1 MKENLDG
8 NLTKADLLAK
18 LKQQEK
24 TIYSLKHVDRKYE
37 NLFNNSIDGIYK
49 STPQGKF
56 LEVNMALVK
65 MLGYNSKEDL
75 MEINIGLQLYN
86 KVEDRNFA
94 NEQFQEVEKKIQ
106 QLSKKDGSKIW
117 IEDYGKNILDAS
129 GEVLYYEG
137 IIRNVTE
144 IKRASDIQKVLLK
157 ISQNGYKNQ
166 DLKDYNKF
174 IISELGNLLDV
185 SFSFIAFYNEKK
197 KTINIPFISGEKGVE
212 EFPIGK
218 SMTGYLIKKNKPI
231 LIKEHEFKG
240 LIDSGEVE
248 LIGAFPK
255 VWLGVP
261 LQVDNKVIG
270 AIVIQN
276 YNDEDAFQ
284 QSDIELLKFVSSHI
298 SIAIQRKK
306 NEYDATVSKE
316 VLRKVLD
323 NIPIKVFWKNK
334 DSIFLGS
341 NSAFLA
347 ENSFKSE
354 EEIIGKSDFDFTD
367 AKDAEK
373 YRASDVAIM
382 QNGKPKLNYQEL
394 FVVNGKEKW
403 ITTSKIPFFDDNN
416 KVIGVIGTSE
426 DITEQI
432 ENEIKLKKAIKE
444 ATLAKE
450 ILRKVLDNIPIR
462 VFWKDTESKFLGCN
476 AAFLNEMAINSKD
489 EIIGKTDF
497 AIHTTKDAEKK
508 RVDEAEIMLT
518 GKSKLKYPELHTTM
532 GEDRW
537 VLTSKLPFYDEN
549 NKVIGIIGTS
559 EDITER
565 IEYEEK
571 LKKATD
577 EAIAA
582 NLSKSMFL
590 SNMSH
595 EIRTP
600 MNAILGYS
608 QLLQD
613 DDNLSKIQRENL
625 KTINKS
631 GEHLLALINDI
642 LDMSKIEA
650 GRIVLKPSHFNFI
663 ELLKEVEQLF
673 KFKAQQK
680 ELDLSFKIND
690 NVPKTIFADESKIK
704 QVIINLIGNAIKFTE
719 KGFVHISVGKL
730 ANNMIQ
736 VDVKDTG
743 KGILKEEQELIF
755 KPFEQAQKGGQER
768 GGTGLG
774 LAISKKFSN
783 LMEGDITI
791 ESEYEKG
798 SVFSFKFNYIEG
810 DEDVLKEEKQLLK
823 VISLTPEMQGM
834 KVAIVDDRFEN
845 RDILFKKLDPL
856 GFDTR
861 MAENGQ
867 EAVEL
872 YKQWKPDIILMDVV
886 MPIMNGVEA
895 TRQILELSGTHD
907 VKIFVV
913 SASALESEQKEVME
927 IGATVFIKKPVIF
940 NFLLSE
946 MHEKAGVKFIY
957 KDEVKEETEVVIA
970 TPADV
975 PENIKEKLVN
985 AASEGDFM
993 LLEELL
999 GLLEK
1004 ETNMAFKYI
1013 EECINEMEFE
1023 NLTKWLKS

>member
-1 MKENLDG
+1 MNFINTIDKDITLLLDNLP
-8 NLTKADLLAK
+8 
-18 LKQQEK
+18 
-24 TIYSLKHVDRKYE
+24 V
-37 NLFNNSIDGIYK
+37 
-49 STPQGKF
+49 
-56 LEVNMALVK
+56 
-65 MLGYNSKEDL
+65 
-75 MEINIGLQLYN
+75 
-86 KVEDRNFA
+86 
-94 NEQFQEVEKKIQ
+94 
-106 QLSKKDGSKIW
+106 
-117 IEDYGKNILDAS
+117 
-129 GEVLYYEG
+129 G
-137 IIRNVTE
+137 IIRFNDKHRCIYANRFV
-144 IKRASDIQKVLLK
+144 INLLGLDILR
-157 ISQNGYKNQ
+157 Q
-166 DLKDYNKF
+166 DEN
-174 IISELGNLLDV
+174 ISEIYLNAIHKDDRRL
-185 SFSFIAFYNEKK
+185 EKEMCLQFRNTHQECNSTFRILNK
-197 KTINIPFISGEKGVE
+197 KT
-212 EFPIGK
+212 
-218 SMTGYLIKKNKPI
+218 
-231 LIKEHEFKG
+231 
-240 LIDSGEVE
+240 
-248 LIGAFPK
+248 
-255 VWLGVP
+255 
-261 LQVDNKVIG
+261 
-270 AIVIQN
+270 
-276 YNDEDAFQ
+276 
-284 QSDIELLKFVSSHI
+284 
-298 SIAIQRKK
+298 
-306 NEYDATVSKE
+306 NEYRWIINKRNVIYLHDTTISYVFTLQDVNENKLLE
-316 VLRKVLD
+316 IQLRNETLRAEEAYNHK
-323 NIPIKVFWKNK
+323 
-334 DSIFLGS
+334 SIFL
-341 NSAFLA
+341 A
-347 ENSFKSE
+347 
-354 EEIIGKSDFDFTD
+354 
-367 AKDAEK
+367 
-373 YRASDVAIM
+373 
-382 QNGKPKLNYQEL
+382 
-394 FVVNGKEKW
+394 
-403 ITTSKIPFFDDNN
+403 
-416 KVIGVIGTSE
+416 
-426 DITEQI
+426 
-432 ENEIKLKKAIKE
+432 
-444 ATLAKE
+444 
-450 ILRKVLDNIPIR
+450 
-462 VFWKDTESKFLGCN
+462 
-476 AAFLNEMAINSKD
+476 
-489 EIIGKTDF
+489 
-497 AIHTTKDAEKK
+497 
-508 RVDEAEIMLT
+508 
-518 GKSKLKYPELHTTM
+518 
-532 GEDRW
+532 
-537 VLTSKLPFYDEN
+537 
-549 NKVIGIIGTS
+549 
-559 EDITER
+559 
-565 IEYEEK
+565 
-571 LKKATD
+571 
-577 EAIAA
+577 
-582 NLSKSMFL
+582 
-590 SNMSH
+590 NMSH